1 MERLKRDGYSTV
13 LFCMAKRIG
22 NVTESNGVSQ
32 SVNVMN
38 ATVLNGVSGGEINTA
53 VCSAD
58 LERLSLH
65 LTCITIK
72 SCKDY
77 ASEVLDFSRFT
88 ELKELKIENGC
99 FDYPSKVRIEGM
111 KHLNRVAIGSGCFTG
126 TSRDSELVVK
136 DCPELKELVIGT
148 NSFPSFTSFY
158 LGGLPRLKS
167 LLMGNDCFKGAS
179 FTVRKMESIET
190 IQLGTCCFEKSLHTV
205 IEGSVKGIG

>member
-111 KHLNRVAIGSGCFTG
+111 KQLKRVEIGPGCFTS
-126 TSRDSELVVK
+126 TNADNELVVK
-136 DCPELKELVIGT
+136 DCPELSELVIGS
-148 NSFPSFTSFY
+148 NCFSSFTSFQ
-158 LGGLPRLKS
+158 LSGLPSLKMLS
-167 LLMGNDCFKGAS
+167 IDSYSFEKAS
-179 FTVRKMESIET
+179 FEVRKMESLET
-190 IQLGTCCFEKSLHTV
+190 IQLGAYCFEKSLHTV
-205 IEGSVKGIG
+205 IEGKRG